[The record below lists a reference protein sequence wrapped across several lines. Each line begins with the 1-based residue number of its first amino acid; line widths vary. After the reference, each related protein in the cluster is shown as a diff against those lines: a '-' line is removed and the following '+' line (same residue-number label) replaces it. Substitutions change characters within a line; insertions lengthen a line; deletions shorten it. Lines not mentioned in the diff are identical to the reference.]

1 MIDRDKKEL
10 NYLNECQ
17 VVVIYDNLILWK
29 HKEKQHFIIQ
39 LNPPLE
45 KWVTQILH
53 SDNKTMEDFGYP
65 KDFKKLKSALKE
77 DIDDENDVKLNILL
91 DAVLSSSNPVIK
103 KLEKILLHLRDKTY
117 EADINELKN
126 V

>member
-45 KWVTQILH
+45 K
-53 SDNKTMEDFGYP
+53 MG
-65 KDFKKLKSALKE
+65 
-77 DIDDENDVKLNILL
+77 
-91 DAVLSSSNPVIK
+91 NPN
-103 KLEKILLHLRDKTY
+103 TTF
-117 EADINELKN
+117 
-126 V
+126 